1 MKLSAP
7 LSLALGAAVIVK
19 ASDDH
24 SWRAPGP
31 NDLRSPCPG
40 LNTLANHGF
49 LPRNGRNITVSMI
62 LQAGF
67 GTPCLRIS
75 DHIQWLTL
83 SSFLD
88 GYHIEPDAL
97 MLAAKVGLTTSPEP
111 ETLTLDNLKQHGVIE
126 HDASLSRQD
135 FAIGDNLHFN
145 EAIFETLASSNPGSD
160 VYNITSAGQV
170 MQARLEDS
178 LARNPNVTNSGTEL
192 VIRMFESA
200 LYLSVMGNA
209 SAGVAPK
216 NFVQKFFREERLPI
230 EEGWQRPS
238 TAISSDSLLTL
249 GTSIAEESHWNA
261 TDECPTIPLGSA

>member
-67 GTPCLRIS
+67 
-75 DHIQWLTL
+75 
-83 SSFLD
+83 D